1 MSHYITFHIIY
12 CHVPCA
18 HFYSF
23 FLYTSL
29 FISWYVACC
38 PDCILHAFDHQVAC
52 LCIHMHWEITAL
64 YCIQGA
70 RLHSISLGCIRDFY
84 ILKRV
89 HSTAIAC
96 HNEPT
101 GACGA
106 RSQVRSWAQHQGDRH
121 HILGKQDALP
131 SNQQHKGQ
139 APGIDAQVTRMKL
152 HAQGRRL
159 HAQCPWINV
168 QCTSMN
174 HNAFGCRTIQMP
186 LSASGL
192 QNAVHD
198 FMHL

>member
-1 MSHYITFHIIY
+1 MN
-12 CHVPCA
+12 
-18 HFYSF
+18 SF
-23 FLYTSL
+23 N
-29 FISWYVACC
+29 VA
-38 PDCILHAFDHQVAC
+38 
-52 LCIHMHWEITAL
+52 LC
-64 YCIQGA
+64 
-70 RLHSISLGCIRDFY
+70 Y
-84 ILKRV
+84 ILYHSSSFDMIAFLHFHFVYIFVHFMVCCMLSGLHFTCIWPPSCMLV
-89 HSTAIAC
+89 HSYALRD
-96 HNEPT
+96 N
-101 GACGA
+101 
-106 RSQVRSWAQHQGDRH
+106 QVRSWAQHQGDRR

-139 APGIDAQVTRMKL
+139 APGMDAQVTRMKL

-159 HAQCPWINV
+159 HAQCPWIHV